1 LFESKE
7 AIEEAQNT
15 PAPVETPDVSEAT
28 EEQQIPKVTAPTPE
42 QIIAIKVQLH
52 VPYTSCS
59 IQNEQI
65 ICVFSF
71 TCFKP
76 LTHYFTTCP
85 TQHIYDD
92 IGNFCIKN

>member
-1 LFESKE
+1 MFESKE

-28 EEQQIPKVTAPTPE
+28 EEQQTPKVTAPTPE
-42 QIIAIKVQLH
+42 QIIAIKVQLQ
-52 VPYTSCS
+52 VPYTLCS

-71 TCFKP
+71 FM
-76 LTHYFTTCP
+76 H
-85 TQHIYDD
+85 
-92 IGNFCIKN
+92 FCL